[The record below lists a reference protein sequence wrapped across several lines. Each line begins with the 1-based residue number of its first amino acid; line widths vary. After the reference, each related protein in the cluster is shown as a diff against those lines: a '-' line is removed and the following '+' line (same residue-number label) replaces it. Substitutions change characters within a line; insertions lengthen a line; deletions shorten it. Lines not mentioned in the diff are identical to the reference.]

1 MPSVAVN
8 PPKTPV
14 TKGSNGIAAATIP
27 NVCKMPGPPAPFVP
41 TPLPNIGQSGKSPQ
55 GYSTSV
61 KVEGQPVAIKGAS
74 FGSSGDIA
82 SKGTGGGII
91 SNNAEGPT
99 KFLGPGSFNTK
110 FEGKNVQLLAD
121 PMLNNCGPAG
131 SPANAATLAGVLQSP
146 EAVQAGV
153 FAEAQEICDIHC
165 DCVAKGD
172 ASQVCIDQELFRRD
186 AETGFSRRTK
196 SEVPFDMKTDP
207 PSPYMSRSD
216 PRRQTRNWRIGGSR
230 RPDAIVVHNPA
241 RPWSGDNIAA
251 VIECKWGADSFGEK
265 QRDAYE
271 EIAGGK
277 EKLIV
282 LDDSNCQ
289 CPDQPKPQPV
299 PVPVPKRSPEPKRTP
314 DWVGPVAT
322 AATVVGAVALAA
334 AAVAGAPA
342 VAAAAA
348 VVAVFG
354 LLGGGASSG
363 GGDAI

>member
-41 TPLPNIGQSGKSPQ
+41 TPLPNIGQSGKTPK

-131 SPANAATLAGVLQSP
+131 SPANAATLAGLLQSP
-146 EAVQAGV
+146 AAVAAGV
-153 FAEAQEICDIHC
+153 YKEANEVCKIHC
-165 DCVAKGD
+165 DCVANGD
-172 ASQVCIDQELFRRD
+172 ASQGCIDKELFRQD
-186 AETGFSRRTK
+186 AQSGFTEKTK
-196 SEVPFDMKTDP
+196 SEVPFNMKTDP

-230 RPDAIVVHNPA
+230 RPDAIVVRNPA
-241 RPWSGDNIAA
+241 LPWSGDNIAA
-251 VIECKWGADSFGEK
+251 VIECKWGADDWQPG
-265 QRDAYE
+265 QRPAYE
-271 EIAGGK
+271 RIAGGK
-277 EKLIV
+277 DKVIV
-282 LDDSNCQ
+282 LNDSNCQ
-289 CPDQPKPQPV
+289 CPEDPRRQPV
-299 PVPVPKRSPEPKRTP
+299 PVPVTERSREPKRTP
-314 DWVGPVAT
+314 DWVAPAAT

-348 VVAVFG
+348 VVALFG
-354 LLGGGASSG
+354 LLGGGASTG